1 MTWELV
7 TEVDELPQRRTI
19 TARFP
24 LCARDLVQQVGGSRS
39 DQVLELPA
47 RMAAGATAK
56 EAAQA
61 GVGARFTAGDCA
73 GGLALRNSSRC
84 IKR

>member
-1 MTWELV
+1 MIWEVV
-7 TEVDELPQRRTI
+7 TEVDELPERRAI
-19 TARFP
+19 TPRFT

-56 EAAQA
+56 EAAKA
-61 GVGARFTAGDCA
+61 GVGARDRKSTR
-73 GGLALRNSSRC
+73 LNSSH
-84 IKR
+84 